1 MTQPVATVSLPTE
14 LAYAGLGAF
23 VAGVG
28 SFTGALTVTTASD
41 TKALAS
47 AGIAAG
53 ITALTFFGNSLRNW
67 LASKPG
73 QVVANP
79 NSTQSLP

>member
-1 MTQPVATVSLPTE
+1 MTAPPNSVSLPTE

-23 VAGVG
+23 ISGVG

-67 LASKPG
+67 LAARAVSVGIDPH
-73 QVVANP
+73 
-79 NSTQSLP
+79 SLP

>member
-1 MTQPVATVSLPTE
+1 M
-14 LAYAGLGAF
+14 AYAALGAF

-28 SFTGALTVTTASD
+28 AFTGALTVATSSD
-41 TKALAS
+41 VKAIEE

-67 LASKPG
+67 LQQKNMP
-73 QVVANP
+73 
-79 NSTQSLP
+79 